1 MSFILSFTIVWISS
15 SFLART
21 TRSLWSVLC
30 WTSWRSRY
38 SLCQRYSKHHSCM
51 EFLALLLYRALILWC
66 YGRMQE
72 SVLQNHRVMK
82 LDYTF
87 VLSEFCRLEN
97 FETKV
102 YYGWVKSIDMTIQT
116 NILSALLE
124 RVSVPNDTKNLQ
136 RLYSNDARSL

>member
-1 MSFILSFTIVWISS
+1 
-15 SFLART
+15 
-21 TRSLWSVLC
+21 
-30 WTSWRSRY
+30 
-38 SLCQRYSKHHSCM
+38 M

-102 YYGWVKSIDMTIQT
+102 YYG
-116 NILSALLE
+116 
-124 RVSVPNDTKNLQ
+124 
-136 RLYSNDARSL
+136 